1 MPPSR
6 SPEPTPPVPLNG
18 VHRLHD
24 ERWSTAAGRPVR
36 MLTAGGVVADRPQV
50 VLVPGLGSVG
60 YLLELLHACGGWT
73 RATLVDLPGFG
84 HRRTAALPADLD
96 TLTDTLTAVLQQL
109 SGSPVVVAGHSTGSQ
124 LALRAALRVPER
136 LHGLVLIGPTFEP
149 RARRPT
155 HLLARHLRT
164 SAFEPPGQLR
174 YTLPD
179 YLRGGR
185 RFAQYVR
192 SALADRPEDHI
203 ASVAVPVLVARGR
216 HDHYSSTRWVQALAD
231 AAPRGQARTLPG
243 AHAVPYNHPGA
254 AAQVIGEACSEPSA
268 G

>member
-6 SPEPTPPVPLNG
+6 SRKPVPPLPLDA
-18 VHRLHD
+18 VDPLHA
-24 ERWSTAAGRPVR
+24 ERWTTAAGRPVR
-36 MLTAGGVVADRPQV
+36 MLNAGHVIADRPQV
-50 VLVPGLGSVG
+50 VLLPGLGSVG

-73 RATLVDLPGFG
+73 GATLLDLPGFG
-84 HRRTAALPADLD
+84 HRRTADLPADLD
-96 TLTDTLTAVLQQL
+96 SLTDTVAAMLQQL
-109 SGSPVVVAGHSTGSQ
+109 PGPPVVLAGHSTGTQ
-124 LALRAALRVPER
+124 LALRAALREPGRVHA
-136 LHGLVLIGPTFEP
+136 LALIGPTFEP

-155 HLLARHLRT
+155 HLLARHLQT

-185 RFAQYVR
+185 RFGQYLR

-203 ASVAVPVLVARGR
+203 SSVTVPVFVARGR
-216 HDHYSSTRWVQALAD
+216 HDHYSSPQWVQALAD
-231 AAPRGQARTLPG
+231 AAPRGRARTLPG

-254 AAQVIGEACSEPSA
+254 AAQLIGEACTHPSTA
-268 G
+268 